1 MARRAGWLRY
11 DAFSTPLAMTT
22 ANRASELGTPLPGTP
37 DGAYVRTTVEIMRND
52 KDRYWDCLDQAMEA
66 SHGGRIEEALAWL
79 DEALRVH
86 PDGAEAHN
94 GRGEILWDDGRIDEA
109 LIEFDRATLADGKF
123 TAAHLNR
130 IELLIEELGEFG
142 TAVRLADELLAGQPE
157 LPRPDRMLQAEVYYL
172 KSKALFYQDDLE
184 GALFLVRRAAK
195 AGGELGLY
203 CAFEGQVL
211 FELGA
216 YVEAKRVLE
225 RGIAIDPDAGH
236 TLYHL
241 GLVLE
246 RLEEDADD
254 SGSVC
259 VGIETSA
266 QAFSRANSLEP
277 QQFPLPVTL
286 EDSAFSRALDS
297 SVANLPRSI
306 RDRIEGVSLLV
317 EDFPTLEMIREE
329 RISPQTLGLFIGV
342 PRTEALV
349 TDQPLD
355 LDRIMLFKKNLEKIC
370 QDEEDLIDQIQITL
384 RHEVGHYLGLDEDDL
399 ERLGLA

>member
-1 MARRAGWLRY
+1 
-11 DAFSTPLAMTT
+11 
-22 ANRASELGTPLPGTP
+22 
-37 DGAYVRTTVEIMRND
+37 MRKD

-94 GRGEILWDDGRIDEA
+94 GRGEILWDDGRVDEA
-109 LIEFDRATLADGKF
+109 LIEFDRATIADGKF

-142 TAVRLADELLAGQPE
+142 TAARLSDELLSGRPE

-184 GALFLVRRAAK
+184 GALFLVRRASK

-216 YVEAKRVLE
+216 YQEAKRVLE
-225 RGIAIDPDAGH
+225 RGAAIDPDSAH

-246 RLEEDADD
+246 RLEAEGEA
-254 SGSVC
+254 SGATGA
-259 VGIETSA
+259 GIEGA
-266 QAFSRANSLEP
+266 AEAFARANSLEP
-277 QQFPLPVTL
+277 QQFPMPLDVSET
-286 EDSAFSRALDS
+286 AFAKAVDTAM
-297 SVANLPRSI
+297 ANLPRSI
-306 RDRIEGVSLLV
+306 RERIEGVPILV
-317 EDFPTLEMIREE
+317 EDFPDLDLVRNE
-329 RISPQTLGLFIGV
+329 RVSPQTLGLFLGV
-342 PRTEALV
+342 PRTEVLQ

-355 LDRIMLFKKNLEKIC
+355 LDRILLFKKNLEKIC
-370 QDEEDLIDQIQITL
+370 QDEEDLIDQVQITL

-399 ERLGLA
+399 ERLGLG